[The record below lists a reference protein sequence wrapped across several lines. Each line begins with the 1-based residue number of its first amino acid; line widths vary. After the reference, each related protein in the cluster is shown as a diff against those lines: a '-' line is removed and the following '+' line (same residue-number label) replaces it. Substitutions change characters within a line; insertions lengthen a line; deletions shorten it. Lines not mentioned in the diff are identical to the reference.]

1 MLRVATDVGGT
12 FTDLVYFEIDEKSK
26 TANLTDSGND
36 KAEIILKERKIINE
50 GTLYDISNVAVVH
63 HINQALRANK
73 LFEKDFQTA
82 CEGAD
87 RVLGDIDI
95 DTNAKEIII
104 EMVYQMGEGGV
115 SKFKGMLSAL
125 SDGRY
130 TDASDEMID
139 SLWYRQTPNRASAL
153 ALAMREIDVA

>member
-1 MLRVATDVGGT
+1 MP
-12 FTDLVYFEIDEKSK
+12 FEE
-26 TANLTDSGND
+26 
-36 KAEIILKERKIINE
+36 LKERIKKHEGYRVDVYKCSEGFDTGGYGHKIIPGEEIPTTEE
-50 GTLYDISNVAVVH
+50 GW
-63 HINQALRANK
+63 NK

-87 RVLGDIDI
+87 NILGDCDIDI
-95 DTNAKEIII
+95 DAKEIII

>member
-1 MLRVATDVGGT
+1 MPFEELKQRIKDHEGYRVDVYKCSEGFDTGG
-12 FTDLVYFEIDEKSK
+12 Y
-26 TANLTDSGND
+26 GH
-36 KAEIILKERKIINE
+36 KIIPGEDIPTTKE
-50 GTLYDISNVAVVH
+50 GWD
-63 HINQALRANK
+63 K

-95 DTNAKEIII
+95 DTQAKEIII
-104 EMVYQMGEGGV
+104 EMVYQMGESGV

-125 SDGRY
+125 QEGKY
-130 TDASDEMID
+130 TNASDEMID

-153 ALAMREIDVA
+153 ALSMREIDVA

>member
-1 MLRVATDVGGT
+1 MSFEELKDRIKKHEGYRVDVYKCSEGFDTGG
-12 FTDLVYFEIDEKSK
+12 Y
-26 TANLTDSGND
+26 GH
-36 KAEIILKERKIINE
+36 KIIPGEDIPTTEE
-50 GTLYDISNVAVVH
+50 GWSE
-63 HINQALRANK
+63 

-87 RVLGDIDI
+87 RVLGDCDI
-95 DTNAKEIII
+95 DTTAKEVVI

-125 SDGRY
+125 KEGKY

-139 SLWYRQTPNRASAL
+139 SLWYRQTPNRASEL
-153 ALAMREIDVA
+153 ALTMREIDVA

>member
-1 MLRVATDVGGT
+1 MP
-12 FTDLVYFEIDEKSK
+12 FEE
-26 TANLTDSGND
+26 
-36 KAEIILKERKIINE
+36 LKERIKKHEGYRVDVYKCSEGFDTGGYGHKIIPGEEIPTTEE
-50 GTLYDISNVAVVH
+50 GW
-63 HINQALRANK
+63 NK

-104 EMVYQMGEGGV
+104 EMVYQMGESGV

-139 SLWYRQTPNRASAL
+139 SLWYRQTPNRASEL

>member
-1 MLRVATDVGGT
+1 MP
-12 FTDLVYFEIDEKSK
+12 FEE
-26 TANLTDSGND
+26 
-36 KAEIILKERKIINE
+36 LKERIKKHEGYRVDVYKCSEGFDTGGYGHKIIPGEEIPTTEE
-50 GTLYDISNVAVVH
+50 GW
-63 HINQALRANK
+63 NK
-73 LFEKDFQTA
+73 LFEKYFQTA

>member
-1 MLRVATDVGGT
+1 MP
-12 FTDLVYFEIDEKSK
+12 FEE
-26 TANLTDSGND
+26 
-36 KAEIILKERKIINE
+36 LKERIKKHEGYRVDVYKCSEGFDTGGYGHKILPGEDIPTTKE
-50 GTLYDISNVAVVH
+50 GWD
-63 HINQALRANK
+63 K

-125 SDGRY
+125 NDGRY

>member
-1 MLRVATDVGGT
+1 MSFEKLKDRIKKHEGYRVDVYKCSEGFDTGG
-12 FTDLVYFEIDEKSK
+12 Y
-26 TANLTDSGND
+26 GH
-36 KAEIILKERKIINE
+36 KIIPGEDIPTTEE
-50 GTLYDISNVAVVH
+50 GW
-63 HINQALRANK
+63 NK

-87 RVLGDIDI
+87 RVLGDCDI
-95 DTNAKEIII
+95 DTTAKEVVI

-125 SDGRY
+125 RKGKY

-139 SLWYRQTPNRASAL
+139 SLWYRQTPNRASEL
-153 ALAMREIDVA
+153 ALTMREIDVA

>member
-1 MLRVATDVGGT
+1 MSFEELKDRIKKHEGYRVDVYKCSEGFDTGG
-12 FTDLVYFEIDEKSK
+12 Y
-26 TANLTDSGND
+26 GH
-36 KAEIILKERKIINE
+36 KIIPGEDIPTTEE
-50 GTLYDISNVAVVH
+50 GW
-63 HINQALRANK
+63 NK

-87 RVLGDIDI
+87 RVLGDCDI
-95 DTNAKEIII
+95 DTTAKEVVI

-125 SDGRY
+125 KQGNY

-139 SLWYRQTPNRASAL
+139 SLWYRQTPNRASEL
-153 ALAMREIDVA
+153 ALTMREIDVA

>member
-1 MLRVATDVGGT
+1 MSFEELKNRIKKHEGYRVDVYKCSEGFDTGG
-12 FTDLVYFEIDEKSK
+12 Y
-26 TANLTDSGND
+26 GH
-36 KAEIILKERKIINE
+36 KIIPGEDIPTTEE
-50 GTLYDISNVAVVH
+50 GW
-63 HINQALRANK
+63 NK

-87 RVLGDIDI
+87 RVLGDCDI
-95 DTNAKEIII
+95 DTTAKEVVI

-125 SDGRY
+125 KEGNY

-139 SLWYRQTPNRASAL
+139 SLWYRQTPNRASEL
-153 ALAMREIDVA
+153 ALTMREIDVA

>member
-1 MLRVATDVGGT
+1 MP
-12 FTDLVYFEIDEKSK
+12 FEE
-26 TANLTDSGND
+26 
-36 KAEIILKERKIINE
+36 LKERIKKHEGYRVDVYKCSEGFDTGGYGHKIIPGEEIPTTKE
-50 GTLYDISNVAVVH
+50 GW
-63 HINQALRANK
+63 NK

>member
-1 MLRVATDVGGT
+1 MP
-12 FTDLVYFEIDEKSK
+12 FEE
-26 TANLTDSGND
+26 
-36 KAEIILKERKIINE
+36 LKERIKKHEGYRVDVYKCSEGFDTGGYGHKIIPGEEIPTTEE
-50 GTLYDISNVAVVH
+50 GW
-63 HINQALRANK
+63 NK

-87 RVLGDIDI
+87 NILGDCDIDI
-95 DTNAKEIII
+95 VAREVII

-125 SDGRY
+125 QEERY

>member
-1 MLRVATDVGGT
+1 MPFEALKQRIKEHEGYRLTVYKCSEGFDTGG
-12 FTDLVYFEIDEKSK
+12 Y
-26 TANLTDSGND
+26 GH
-36 KAEIILKERKIINE
+36 KIIE
-50 GTLYDISNVAVVH
+50 GEEIPTSEEGWSN
-63 HINQALRANK
+63 
-73 LFEKDFQTA
+73 LFEQDFQTA
-82 CEGAD
+82 CDGAD
-87 RVLGDIDI
+87 NILGDCDIDI
-95 DTNAKEIII
+95 VAREVII

-125 SDGRY
+125 KQGNY

>member
-1 MLRVATDVGGT
+1 MP
-12 FTDLVYFEIDEKSK
+12 FEE
-26 TANLTDSGND
+26 
-36 KAEIILKERKIINE
+36 LKERIKKHEGYRVDVYKCSEGFETGGYGHKIIPGEEIPTTEE
-50 GTLYDISNVAVVH
+50 GW
-63 HINQALRANK
+63 NK

-87 RVLGDIDI
+87 RVLGDINI

-104 EMVYQMGEGGV
+104 EMGYQMGEGGV

-139 SLWYRQTPNRASAL
+139 SLWYRQTPNRPSAL

>member
-1 MLRVATDVGGT
+1 MP
-12 FTDLVYFEIDEKSK
+12 FEE
-26 TANLTDSGND
+26 
-36 KAEIILKERKIINE
+36 LKERIKKHEGYRVDVYKCSEGFDTGGYGHKIIPGEEIPTTKE
-50 GTLYDISNVAVVH
+50 GW
-63 HINQALRANK
+63 NK

-95 DTNAKEIII
+95 NTNAKEIII

>member
-1 MLRVATDVGGT
+1 MSFEELKNRIKKHEGYRVDVYKCSEGFDTGG
-12 FTDLVYFEIDEKSK
+12 Y
-26 TANLTDSGND
+26 GH
-36 KAEIILKERKIINE
+36 KIIPGEDIPTTEE
-50 GTLYDISNVAVVH
+50 GW
-63 HINQALRANK
+63 NK

-87 RVLGDIDI
+87 RVLGDCDI
-95 DTNAKEIII
+95 DTTAKEVVI

-125 SDGRY
+125 KQGNY

-139 SLWYRQTPNRASAL
+139 SLWYRQTPNRASEL
-153 ALAMREIDVA
+153 ALTMREIDVA

>member
-1 MLRVATDVGGT
+1 MSFEELKNRIKKHEGYRVDVYKCSEGFDTGG
-12 FTDLVYFEIDEKSK
+12 Y
-26 TANLTDSGND
+26 GH
-36 KAEIILKERKIINE
+36 KIIPGEDIPTTEE
-50 GTLYDISNVAVVH
+50 GW
-63 HINQALRANK
+63 NK

-87 RVLGDIDI
+87 RILGDCDI
-95 DTNAKEIII
+95 DTTAKEVVI

-125 SDGRY
+125 KQGNY

-139 SLWYRQTPNRASAL
+139 SLWYRQTPNRASEL
-153 ALAMREIDVA
+153 ALTMREIDVA